1 MLNNLKMRKKLLL
14 LSVPLMLLICLV
26 GFIGSYFNSKA
37 NNQMDEMY
45 KKRLLPIS
53 WLTDARNQAR
63 ANDADLLKLITYSD
77 KSSTIKMDD
86 VVTDVNTR
94 LATLDTIF
102 ENYGNVA
109 QSSYEK
115 ENFTKLKENF
125 SKYKQNSLNIVGLV
139 KRDNI
144 EQAKVLFEVIQ
155 PESNAFNQI
164 LEDLGNYNS
173 QAADKV
179 YLQNK
184 IDNKASN
191 ISMFVVILLAVLLS
205 TLIAFLI
212 VRSIVKPLY
221 SSISYCSALAK
232 GDFSNSIPVRYTK
245 FKDEIGDLARAL
257 DTMHSSIKNM
267 IVSVKDSSNKI
278 ELQSEGLSAVASQMS
293 SSSEEVT
300 NAIQNVA
307 EGTGSQAGEL
317 VQVVDTL
324 NNFGEELEGI
334 VTMINDMDENSK
346 EISTMAN
353 ESNDNMT
360 TLSESVGKISTTF
373 TEFTGKISELGQNI
387 NQINDITSLINSIA
401 DQTNLLALNASIEA
415 ARAGEAGRGFAVV
428 ADEIRKLA
436 EQVKTYSD
444 NINQLITGVSSDTSQ
459 IIKRSDVMN
468 EELGNQVSIINT
480 TVNSFEKIIKA
491 VDVIV
496 PKIANVNNSAES
508 LSSQKDSILER
519 IEGVSSIAGEVS
531 TSSEK
536 IAASSEEMSASTQE
550 VASSAQSLSSMTKK
564 MMDQVNMFKL

>member
-14 LSVPLMLLICLV
+14 LSVPLILLICLV

-37 NNQMDEMY
+37 NNQMEEMY

-86 VVTDVNTR
+86 VVIDVNTR
-94 LATLDTIF
+94 LTALDTIF
-102 ENYGNVA
+102 ANYEKVA
-109 QSSYEK
+109 ESSYEK
-115 ENFTKLKENF
+115 ENLIKLKQNYTT
-125 SKYKQNSLNIVGLV
+125 YKQNSLKIVGLV
-139 KRDNI
+139 KKNEI
-144 EQAKVLFEVIQ
+144 EQAKVMFEQIQ
-155 PESNAFNQI
+155 TDSNAFHQN
-164 LEDLGNYNS
+164 LKDLGNYNT
-173 QAADKV
+173 QLADKV
-179 YLQNK
+179 YLQNE

-191 ISMFVVILLAVLLS
+191 TSMLVVIILAVLLS
-205 TLIAFLI
+205 TLIVFLI
-212 VRSIVKPLY
+212 VRAIVKPLN

-232 GDFSNSIPVRYTK
+232 GDFSNSLPVKYTK

-267 IVSVKDSSNKI
+267 IVSVKESSNKI
-278 ELQSEGLSAVASQMS
+278 DLQSESLSSVAQQMS
-293 SSSEEVT
+293 ASSEEVT

-307 EGTGSQAGEL
+307 EGTGSQAEDL
-317 VQVVDTL
+317 AQVVNTL

-334 VTMINDMDENSK
+334 VTSISDMDENSK

-360 TLSESVGKISTTF
+360 TLSASVGKISEAF
-373 TEFTGKISELGQNI
+373 TEFTGKISKLGQSI
-387 NQINDITSLINSIA
+387 NQINDITNLINSIA

-415 ARAGEAGRGFAVV
+415 ARAGEAGKGFAVV

-436 EQVKTYSD
+436 EQVKTSSD
-444 NINQLITGVSSDTSQ
+444 NINQLITGVSSDTNQ
-459 IIKRSDVMN
+459 IIRRTDVMN

-519 IEGVSSIAGEVS
+519 IEGVSSIAEEVS
-531 TSSEK
+531 ASSEE

-550 VASSAQSLSSMTKK
+550 VASSVQSLSSMTKK
-564 MMDQVNMFKL
+564 MMDQVDMFKL